1 MSLSS
6 FFSSLL
12 PVVHNDA
19 PKEEEEVKEEAQPEE
34 QPQEEEKE
42 EEPAAEEEEEE
53 EEPEDPLPA
62 IREECAQSAKC
73 LAATKHFEHCQ
84 ERVGAGQTKYHG
96 EDCIEELYVM
106 MHCVDDCVAPRLFA
120 KLK

>member
-19 PKEEEEVKEEAQPEE
+19 PKEEEEVKEQAQPEE
-34 QPQEEEKE
+34 EPEEKE

-53 EEPEDPLPA
+53 EEEPEDPMPA
-62 IREECAQSAKC
+62 IREECAQSSKC
-73 LAATKHFEHCQ
+73 AAATKHFQHCQ
-84 ERVGAGQTKYHG
+84 ERVSSGKVAYHN
-96 EDCIEELYVM
+96 EDCVEELYHM
-106 MHCVDDCVAPRLFA
+106 MHCVDTCVAPRLFA

>member
-1 MSLSS
+1 MSFSS

-12 PVVHNDA
+12 PIVHNDA

-34 QPQEEEKE
+34 EPQEEKE
-42 EEPAAEEEEEE
+42 EEPAAEEAEEEE
-53 EEPEDPLPA
+53 EEPEDVLPA

-73 LAATKHFEHCQ
+73 IAATKHFEHCQ
-84 ERVGAGQTKYHG
+84 EKVNAGKGFHG
-96 EDCIEELYVM
+96 EDCIEEFYHM
-106 MHCVDDCVAPRLFA
+106 MHCVDNCVAPRLFA